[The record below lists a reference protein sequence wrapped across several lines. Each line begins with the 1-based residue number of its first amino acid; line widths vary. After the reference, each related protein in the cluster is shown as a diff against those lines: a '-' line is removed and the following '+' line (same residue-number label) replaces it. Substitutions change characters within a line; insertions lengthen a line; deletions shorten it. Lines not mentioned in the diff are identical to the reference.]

1 MPGKSQ
7 SRERTQ
13 VVRKKAK
20 KVPVEEW
27 VKQSQRYQQTAESML
42 VDVRSQVPCPE
53 RSDRFHPISMRR
65 AIEPFKIG
73 TPRLTS
79 QQSFWRTAG
88 ARFLVAESA
97 HSSALGDAD
106 LESELGIAN
115 AEGRD
120 LKKYVADF
128 EDDPVMTPRML
139 SLSSR
144 RAYLRGWLPDL
155 TSGWLFDDGALLVAL
170 SVGDMVP
177 VPGSDAACTKQDAA
191 AAHVKW
197 NDSYNKR
204 VKIAKKKLHAFCNHA
219 RAAYKAMIEPSDLA
233 PCGARQHLVG
243 VGVGDNAAERS
254 TVALR
259 ALKKLE
265 RDLTDTRG
273 GMDLVRWSA
282 LDPSLT
288 DQIDVGGD
296 LLSEPD
302 LEFLRDVRRAI
313 ACLSTR
319 PRQSIRFKSAMTLA
333 RSIWY
338 LHVGIAW
345 VDALYDREQNKL
357 LVEFRPEPL
366 DIDKDTKWVSPCL
379 TELPVAKNRSST

>member
-27 VKQSQRYQQTAESML
+27 IKQSKRYQQTAESML
-42 VDVRSQVPCPE
+42 VDVKSQVPCPE

-65 AIEPFKIG
+65 AIEPFKNG
-73 TPRLTS
+73 TPLLTA
-79 QQSFWRTAG
+79 QQLFWRTAG

-155 TSGWLFDDGALLVAL
+155 NSGWLFDDGALIVAL

-177 VPGSDAACTKQDAA
+177 VPGSDPASTEEDAA

-204 VKIAKKKLHAFCNHA
+204 VKIATKKLHAFCDHA
-219 RAAYKAMIEPSDLA
+219 RAACKAMIELSDLA
-233 PCGARQHLVG
+233 PGGAREHL

-282 LDPSLT
+282 QDPSLT

-302 LEFLRDVRRAI
+302 LVFLRDVRRVI

-319 PRQSIRFKSAMTLA
+319 PRRSITFESATTLA

-338 LHVGIAW
+338 IHVGIAW
-345 VDALYDREQNKL
+345 VDALYDRERNKL

-366 DIDKDTKWVSPCL
+366 DIDEDTKWVSPCL
-379 TELPVAKNRSST
+379 SEFPVG

>member
-13 VVRKKAK
+13 VVRAKAK
-20 KVPVEEW
+20 KVPVEKW
-27 VKQSQRYQQTAESML
+27 VKRSLRYQQTAESMRADL
-42 VDVRSQVPCPE
+42 RSEVPCPE
-53 RSDRFHPISMRR
+53 RSDRFHRLSLRR
-65 AIEPFKIG
+65 AVEPFRSG
-73 TPRLTS
+73 TPPLTA
-79 QQSFWRTAG
+79 QQLFWRTAG
-88 ARFLVAESA
+88 ARFLVAESSHA
-97 HSSALGDAD
+97 SALGDAD

-120 LKKYVADF
+120 LKKYIADF
-128 EDDPVMTPRML
+128 EHDPVMTPRML

-155 TSGWLFDDGALLVAL
+155 TCGWLFDDGALIVAL
-170 SVGDMVP
+170 TIGDMVLLP
-177 VPGSDAACTKQDAA
+177 SGDLAGTEQAAT

-197 NDSYNKR
+197 NDSYNER
-204 VKIAKKKLHAFCNHA
+204 VKVATKKLHAFCKHA
-219 RAAYKAMIEPSDLA
+219 RAAYKGVIELSGLA
-233 PCGARQHLVG
+233 PGGTTEHL

-259 ALKKLE
+259 ALKRLE

-302 LEFLRDVRRAI
+302 LVFLRDVRRAI
-313 ACLSTR
+313 DCLSTR
-319 PRQSIRFKSAMTLA
+319 PRQPITFESATALA

-338 LHVGIAW
+338 LHVGIAS

-357 LVEFRPEPL
+357 LVEFRLEPL
-366 DIDKDTKWVSPCL
+366 DIDENTKWVSPCL
-379 TELPVAKNRSST
+379 SELPVAQEPFIDIT